1 MDKRK
6 LILIIIVL
14 LIIAIILTLII
25 IKNSKS
31 KYGNEIE
38 KNQDESNVVINYE
51 YEKVDN
57 ATLFYTVSD
66 CIQNYF
72 DYISIDINSDST
84 NKTYI
89 DKKTELGIETE
100 EEKKQLIYNTLDKD
114 YISKNN
120 VTLDN
125 IYNFTD
131 QINEEITFTA
141 IKMNM
146 LDGERIQRFVAH
158 GMIRG
163 QLENQYIYI
172 IVNLDSYNLTY
183 SIEPVMNNTYS
194 NINEIKLEER
204 TQEITTNENNEFEYN
219 RISEENIIREYLS
232 FYKTSAI
239 NNPEQAYEL
248 LDKEYREKKFGSVE
262 EYKTYVA
269 NNKEM
274 IANSVLDSYQIKEDG
289 ENTRYICIDQN
300 GNYYIF
306 NETAIMDYTV
316 ILDTYTVD
324 LPEFRGIYYT
334 ATEQQKV
341 ALNIDKFMQAI
352 NAKDYKYAYSC
363 LADSYK
369 NNYFKTQEEFEIY
382 AKENFYINSRVEYK
396 EFNIESN
403 LYTYSVVLIDKTTGE
418 QKTKTFVMQL
428 GEGTEFVLSFDR

>member
-6 LILIIIVL
+6 LILIIIIL
-14 LIIAIILTLII
+14 LIIAIILTFII
-25 IKNSKS
+25 IKNSKN

-57 ATLFYTVSD
+57 ATLFYTVAD

-72 DYISIDINSDST
+72 DYISIDINSDSAD
-84 NKTYI
+84 KTYI

-100 EEKKQLIYNTLDKD
+100 EEKKQVIYNILDKD

-125 IYNFTD
+125 VYDF
-131 QINEEITFTA
+131 INQVNGEVTFTA
-141 IKMNM
+141 INMNM
-146 LDGERIQRFVAH
+146 LDGEKIQRFVAY
-158 GMIRG
+158 GIING
-163 QLENQYIYI
+163 QQENRYVYI
-172 IVNLDSYNLTY
+172 IVNLDYYNMTY
-183 SIEPVMNNTYS
+183 SIEPVIDNTYS
-194 NINEIKLEER
+194 DINEIKLEER

-219 RISEENIIREYLS
+219 RISEENKIRQYIS
-232 FYKTSAI
+232 YYKKNAI
-239 NNPEQAYEL
+239 NNVEQAYEL

-262 EYKTYVA
+262 EYKIYVA
-269 NNKEM
+269 NNKAM
-274 IANSVLDSYQIKEDG
+274 IANSILESYQVKEDG

-306 NETAIMDYTV
+306 DETAIMDYTV

-324 LPEFRGIYYT
+324 LPEYTNIYYT
-334 ATEQQKV
+334 ANEQQKV
-341 ALNIDKFMQAI
+341 ALNIDKFIQAI

-382 AKENFYINSRVEYK
+382 AKENFYANSRVEYK
-396 EFNIESN
+396 EFNLESN
-403 LYTYSVVLIDKTTGE
+403 LYTYSVVLIDKITGQ
-418 QKTKTFVMQL
+418 QKNKTFVMQL